1 MTQLEDMR
9 LEHAGTQ
16 QEQKF
21 LSEEELQ
28 QAAREAAEQQFRTL
42 RGQRHLLEELKL
54 GQIGVEEAEQ
64 RTGTRR
70 EFLSVEPV
78 LG

>member
-1 MTQLEDMR
+1 MTQLED
-9 LEHAGTQ
+9 AGTQ

-28 QAAREAAEQQFRTL
+28 QAAREAVERQFRTL
-42 RGQRHLLEELKL
+42 QEQRHLLEELRL

-64 RTGTRR
+64 QTGTQR